1 MDTKARSIY
10 TLSTRDQL
18 ETQGHIQTESEREEK
33 IFHGNGIQ
41 KKPGVA
47 VLISELKKKTKTKK
61 KPLKQNYL
69 KRQGRIL
76 HNGQGINQRKSY
88 NN

>member
-33 IFHGNGIQ
+33 IFHANGIQ

-47 VLISELKKKTKTKK
+47 VLISELKKKKNFKTK
-61 KPLKQNYL
+61 LL
-69 KRQGRIL
+69 EET
-76 HNGQGINQRKSY
+76 RKDTT
-88 NN
+88 

>member
-33 IFHGNGIQ
+33 IFHANGIQ
-41 KKPGVA
+41 NKPGVA
-47 VLISELKKKTKTKK
+47 VLISEFKTKQNKKNFKTK
-61 KPLKQNYL
+61 LL
-69 KRQGRIL
+69 EET
-76 HNGQGINQRKSY
+76 RKDTT
-88 NN
+88 

>member
-47 VLISELKKKTKTKK
+47 VLISELKKKKTKNK
-61 KPLKQNYL
+61 KKTFKTKLL
-69 KRQGRIL
+69 EAT
-76 HNGQGINQRKSY
+76 RKDTT
-88 NN
+88 